1 MEVITEKHRQERLIH
16 EIHAGAIDGDTMSA
30 TNSSGHIG
38 INKTIRAV
46 CSRFYWP
53 DISGEVRNFINTCR
67 KCQMKKDIAIQK
79 TSTLMHPVPIPIKV
93 MSQVGID
100 LMKMKETPDGYNYVI
115 SAIDYFTK
123 FAELGALKDKA
134 AITVGKWIYE
144 NIFCR

>member
-1 MEVITEKHRQERLIH
+1 MEAVTEQHRQERLIH

-30 TNSSGHIG
+30 TNSSRHIG

-53 DISGEVRNFINTCR
+53 DISRQVRNFINTCR
-67 KCQMKKDIAIQK
+67 KCQMKKDIDIQK
-79 TSTLMHPVPIPIKV
+79 TSTLMHPVPVLIKV

-123 FAELGALKDKA
+123 FAELGALKDNA
-134 AITVGKWIYE
+134 TLTVGKWIYK

>member
-1 MEVITEKHRQERLIH
+1 MKYMLVQLV
-16 EIHAGAIDGDTMSA
+16 EIQCLLQ
-30 TNSSGHIG
+30 NSSGYIG

-46 CSRFYWP
+46 CFRFYWP

-79 TSTLMHPVPIPIKV
+79 TSTLMHLVPIPIKV
-93 MSQVGID
+93 MSQVGD
-100 LMKMKETPDGYNYVI
+100 MKMKETANGYNYVI

-134 AITVGKWIYE
+134 AITVGKWIYK

>member
-30 TNSSGHIG
+30 TNSSGHIR

-134 AITVGKWIYE
+134 TVTVGKWIYE

>member
-1 MEVITEKHRQERLIH
+1 MI
-16 EIHAGAIDGDTMSA
+16 
-30 TNSSGHIG
+30 
-38 INKTIRAV
+38 
-46 CSRFYWP
+46 
-53 DISGEVRNFINTCR
+53 
-67 KCQMKKDIAIQK
+67 
-79 TSTLMHPVPIPIKV
+79 TSTNAISYSKYQIAVPIKV

-115 SAIDYFTK
+115 NATDYFTK

>member
-1 MEVITEKHRQERLIH
+1 MEVITEKHRKERLIH
-16 EIHAGAIDGDTMSA
+16 KIHAGAIDGDTISA
-30 TNSSGHIG
+30 TNSSGHFV
-38 INKTIRAV
+38 INKTVRAV

-53 DISGEVRNFINTCR
+53 DISGEVRTFINPCR
-67 KCQMKKDIAIQK
+67 KCQMKKDHC
-79 TSTLMHPVPIPIKV
+79 HPENFYTHASSAYSNQM

-134 AITVGKWIYE
+134 TITVGRWIYE

>member
-1 MEVITEKHRQERLIH
+1 MEVITEKHRQERLMH
-16 EIHAGAIDGDTMSA
+16 KIHAGAIDGDTMSA
-30 TNSSGHIG
+30 TDSSGHIG

-67 KCQMKKDIAIQK
+67 KFQMKKDIAIQK

-134 AITVGKWIYE
+134 TITVGKWIYE